1 MYDYSDAYIVVRET
15 IDLLAAAANEND
27 NAEKDVVF
35 KNNAPFRSCMSKI
48 SCTLIDTA
56 KNLDIAMPM
65 NILLEYSHNFPKI
78 SGRLWNYYRDEI
90 NNVNDTKIVGK
101 TLEIP
106 SSQEMIEI
114 LTERHNLEPI
124 LNVEVTV
131 PLKYL
136 SNFWRSLDISLI
148 NCEEEL
154 DLLWRKDSVLIEL
167 YNNIRGENFM
177 ITSSKGYVPVVTFF
191 KQH

>member
-167 YNNIRGENFM
+167 HNNIRGKNFM

>member
-78 SGRLWNYYRDEI
+78 SGRLWNYYRDKI

-167 YNNIRGENFM
+167 HNNIRGENFM

>member
-15 IDLLAAAANEND
+15 IDLLATAANEND

-167 YNNIRGENFM
+167 HNNIRGENFM

>member
-35 KNNAPFRSCMSKI
+35 KNNAPFRSYMSKI

-167 YNNIRGENFM
+167 HNNIRGENFM

>member
-90 NNVNDTKIVGK
+90 SNVNDTKIVGK

-167 YNNIRGENFM
+167 HNNIRGENFM

>member
-1 MYDYSDAYIVVRET
+1 
-15 IDLLAAAANEND
+15 
-27 NAEKDVVF
+27 
-35 KNNAPFRSCMSKI
+35 
-48 SCTLIDTA
+48 
-56 KNLDIAMPM
+56 MPM

-167 YNNIRGENFM
+167 HNNIRGENFM